1 MMVVHVTDYYR
12 IRFGRVEHV
21 VQHIRRWPRG

>member
-1 MMVVHVTDYYR
+1 MVVHVIDYYR

-21 VQHIRRWPRG
+21 VQHTRRWPRS